1 MHNMRKNLKN
11 RSCLTKFG
19 FIRFENAKMTRYFNL
34 VEFFVGYASYWD
46 MTYNYK
52 TNLSIQDNILP

>member
-1 MHNMRKNLKN
+1 MFNK
-11 RSCLTKFG
+11 KFG
-19 FIRFENAKMTRYFNL
+19 FIRFENAKMTRYFNV

-46 MTYNYK
+46 MIYNYK